1 MIDGRPDFNLGIYD
15 GLVDHEQVNAALAQS
30 PKAVLLGAQ
39 TRLPFFP
46 EDQQLPRL
54 FVGDPLVTFFWK
66 VLKKIP
72 QVLREALLD
81 SKISFTLVRGRQ
93 LLYFRD
99 CRAHQAVHIGRRRRT
114 VYLPESL
121 FAQAEEKGYDYWAIA
136 EGVIFA
142 SWLLLD
148 YLLLVEVLRGARR
161 LGVGQTRFTL
171 STPWLRRLVEQN
183 NTHRRD
189 HVAEDRSEVHEF
201 VTAYKAGFLRLDR
214 AELGSADPFDLARRL
229 YEPAL
234 EQRWAR
240 DKMERVA
247 EVFSFPEVFLF
258 DRDIIHQVARDQA
271 LSLGQPLEPQGFAD
285 VLHDYQDELRF
296 DARPLLTT
304 LGKWVMP
311 KPRAVFLQEVVR
323 LGEPGLRGL
332 LEAYQRGESEVVPLV
347 HLLWMYLC
355 SLSSD
360 PAGVFTRMGRCRA
373 LALAGQQEGLDQALA
388 GVLVRLDRAPG
399 YEELLGQVRRLGKAA
414 RAELEELVQRQRLGE
429 EDEWAP
435 FKVRKQGIVLRADAL
450 LEELQD
456 GAYQHGP
463 RPELHSDPVVL
474 QILEDRRLHQ
484 HSSDPSGAL
493 LCQRTYL
500 RSLAEF
506 GPSDPDTDFYLVG
519 LLIRLDRSEHYEY
532 LCRQLTAFGAPG
544 VSALYKV
551 FDQISER
558 DLQRQPIRDQARL
571 LLARLML
578 QRGSAARRQ
587 G

>member
-1 MIDGRPDFNLGIYD
+1 MTEASPDFNLGIFD
-15 GLVDHEQVNAALAQS
+15 GQVDHAQVNEALALGS
-30 PKAVLLGAQ
+30 KAILLGAQ

-54 FVGDPLVTFFWK
+54 YVGDPLVTFFWK

-81 SKISFTLVRGRQ
+81 SKISFTLIRGCR

-114 VYLPESL
+114 IYLPEAL

-142 SWLLLD
+142 SWILLD
-148 YLLLVEVLRGARR
+148 YLLLVDVLRGVRKLAAGRPEFR
-161 LGVGQTRFTL
+161 LT
-171 STPWLRRLVEQN
+171 TPWLRRLIEQH

-189 HVAEDRSEVHEF
+189 HVAENRSEVHEF
-201 VTAYKAGFLRLDR
+201 LAAYKEGFLRLTGAR
-214 AELGSADPFDLARRL
+214 LQAADPFELARGL
-229 YEPAL
+229 YQPAL

-247 EVFSFPEVFLF
+247 EVFSFPEIFLF

-271 LSLGQPLEPQGFAD
+271 LALGQPLAPRDFAE

-332 LEAYQRGESEVVPLV
+332 LAAYQRGESEVVPLI

-373 LALAGQQEGLDQALA
+373 LVLAGQEEGLTQALA

-399 YEELLGQVRRLGKAA
+399 YETLLEQVRQLGEPA
-414 RAELEELVQRQRLGE
+414 RAELEDLVQRQRLAE

-435 FKVRKQGIVLRADAL
+435 FKVKKQGIVLRADAL
-450 LEELQD
+450 LEDLQGGGGKGVGPDLHADLVVREL
-456 GAYQHGP
+456 
-463 RPELHSDPVVL
+463 
-474 QILEDRRLHQ
+474 LEDRRLHQ
-484 HSSDPSGAL
+484 QSSDPSGAL
-493 LCQRTYL
+493 LCPRAYL
-500 RSLAEF
+500 RSLEEF
-506 GPSDPDTDFYLVG
+506 GPADPDTGFYLVG
-519 LLIRLDRSEHYEY
+519 LLVRLDRSAQYEY
-532 LCRQLTAFGAPG
+532 LCRQLPSVGPAA

-558 DLQRQPIRDQARL
+558 DLQRQPIREQARL
-571 LLARLML
+571 ILARLML
-578 QRGSAARRQ
+578 QRASTARRPS
-587 G
+587 

>member
-1 MIDGRPDFNLGIYD
+1 MTEGSPDFNLGIFD
-15 GLVDHEQVNAALAQS
+15 GQVDHAQVNEALAHS
-30 PKAVLLGAQ
+30 PKAILLGAQ

-46 EDQQLPRL
+46 DDEQLPRL
-54 FVGDPLVTFFWK
+54 FVGDPLVAFFWK

-72 QVLREALLD
+72 QALREALLD
-81 SKISFTLVRGRQ
+81 SKISFTLIRGES

-114 VYLPESL
+114 VYLPEAL

-142 SWLLLD
+142 SWMLLD
-148 YLLLVEVLRGARR
+148 YLLLVDVLRGVRKLAAGQSDYR
-161 LGVGQTRFTL
+161 LN
-171 STPWLRRLVEQN
+171 TPWLRRLLEQSN
-183 NTHRRD
+183 QHRRD
-189 HVAEDRSEVHEF
+189 HVAENRSELHEF
-201 VTAYKAGFLRLDR
+201 LAAYKEGLLRLTG
-214 AELGSADPFDLARRL
+214 AQLQAADPFALARQL
-229 YEPAL
+229 YQPAL

-240 DKMERVA
+240 DKMERIA

-258 DRDIIHQVARDQA
+258 DRDIIHQVARDRAQA
-271 LSLGQPLEPQGFAD
+271 LGQSLVPADFAA

-332 LEAYQRGESEVVPLV
+332 LEAYGRGESEVVPLI

-360 PAGVFTRMGRCRA
+360 PAGVFTRMGRCRS
-373 LALAGQQEGLDQALA
+373 LALTGRDEGLSQALA

-399 YEELLGQVRRLGKAA
+399 YETLLAQVRGMGEAA
-414 RAELEELVQRQRLGE
+414 RVELADLVQRQRLGE

-450 LEELQD
+450 LEELE
-456 GAYQHGP
+456 GAGGGGVHP
-463 RPELHSDPVVL
+463 DLHTDPVVL
-474 QILEDRRLHQ
+474 QLLEDRRLHQ
-484 HSSDPSGAL
+484 QSSDPSGAL
-493 LCQRTYL
+493 LCQRSYL
-500 RSLAEF
+500 RSHQEY
-506 GPSDPDTDFYLVG
+506 GPSDPDTEFYLVA
-519 LLIRLDRSEHYEY
+519 LLVRLDRSSHYEY
-532 LCRQLTAFGAPG
+532 LCRQLTALGAG
-544 VSALYKV
+544 AVSALYRV
-551 FDQISER
+551 FEQISER
-558 DLQRQPIRDQARL
+558 DQQRQPIREQARL
-571 LLARLML
+571 ILARLML
-578 QRGSAARRQ
+578 QRGEAARRQ
-587 G
+587 A

>member
-1 MIDGRPDFNLGIYD
+1 MSEGRLDFNLGIYD
-15 GLVDHEQVNAALAQS
+15 GEVDHAQVNQALAES
-30 PKAVLLGAQ
+30 PKAMLLGAQ

-46 EDQQLPRL
+46 ADQQLPRL
-54 FVGDPLVTFFWK
+54 YVGDPLVLFFWK
-66 VLKKIP
+66 VLKKVP

-81 SKISFTLVRGRQ
+81 SKISFTLIRGRS

-99 CRAHQAVHIGRRRRT
+99 SRAHQAVHIGRRRRT
-114 VYLPESL
+114 VYLPEAL

-148 YLLLVEVLRGARR
+148 YLLLVDLLRSARKMALGKPDFR
-161 LGVGQTRFTL
+161 LA
-171 STPWLRRLVEQN
+171 TPWLRRLVEEHN
-183 NTHRRD
+183 AHRRD
-189 HVAEDRSEVHEF
+189 HVAEGRSEVHEF
-201 VTAYKAGFLRLDR
+201 ISAYKGAFQQLSG
-214 AELGSADPFDLARRL
+214 AELAATDPFALARRL
-229 YEPAL
+229 YDPAL

-247 EVFSFPEVFLF
+247 EIFSFPELFLF
-258 DRDIIHQVARDQA
+258 DRDIIHQVAREQA
-271 LSLGQPLEPQGFAD
+271 LALGQPLAPQCFAH

-296 DARPLLTT
+296 DARPLLST

-311 KPRAVFLQEVVR
+311 KPRAVFLQEVVH
-323 LGEPGLRGL
+323 LGGPGLRGL
-332 LEAYQRGESEVVPLV
+332 LDAYGRGESEVVPLI

-373 LALAGQQEGLDQALA
+373 LVLAGQEEGLEQALA

-399 YEELLGQVRRLGKAA
+399 YEELLVQVKQMGEAA

-435 FKVRKQGIVLRADAL
+435 FKVKKQGIVLRADAL
-450 LEELQD
+450 LEELQE
-456 GAYQHGP
+456 GGGSGGL
-463 RPELHSDPVVL
+463 RPDLHTDPVVRQL
-474 QILEDRRLHQ
+474 LEDPHLHQ

-493 LCQRTYL
+493 LCQRSYL

-506 GPSDPDTDFYLVG
+506 GPGDADTEFYLVG
-519 LLIRLDRSEHYEY
+519 LLVRLDRSEHYEY
-532 LCRQLTAFGAPG
+532 LCRQLVALGAPA

-558 DLQRQPIRDQARL
+558 DLQRQPIREQARL
-571 LLARLML
+571 ILARLML
-578 QRGSAARRQ
+578 RRGAAARRQ
-587 G
+587 A

>member
-1 MIDGRPDFNLGIYD
+1 MSKGRHDFNLGIFD
-15 GLVDHEQVNAALAQS
+15 GQVEHALVNEALARS
-30 PKAVLLGAQ
+30 TKAMLLGAQ

-46 EDQQLPRL
+46 DDQQLPRL
-54 FVGDPLVTFFWK
+54 YVGDGRVTFFWK

-81 SKISFTLVRGRQ
+81 SAISFTLVQGGS

-99 CRAHQAVHIGRRRRT
+99 LRTHQAVHIGRRRRT
-114 VYLPESL
+114 VYLPEAL
-121 FAQAEEKGYDYWAIA
+121 FAQAEQKGYDYWAIA

-148 YLLLVEVLRGARR
+148 YLLLVAVLRGARR
-161 LGVGQTRFTL
+161 LAAPSPTFSL
-171 STPWLRRLVEQN
+171 STSWLRRLVEEH

-189 HVAEDRSEVHEF
+189 HVAEGRSEIHEF
-201 VTAYKAGFLRLDR
+201 IGAYKAGFLSLGN
-214 AELGSADPFDLARRL
+214 AELRSGDPFELARRL
-229 YEPAL
+229 YEPAI

-247 EVFSFPEVFLF
+247 EVFSFPQVFLF
-258 DRDIIHQVARDQA
+258 DRDIIHQAAREQA
-271 LSLGQPLEPQGFAD
+271 QALGQPLAPQSFAE

-296 DARPLLTT
+296 DNRPLLTT

-311 KPRAVFLQEVVR
+311 KPRAVFLQEVVH
-323 LGEPGLRGL
+323 LGGLGLRGL
-332 LEAYQRGESEVVPLV
+332 LEAYGRGESEVVPLI

-373 LALAGQQEGLDQALA
+373 LALSGQQEGLDQALA
-388 GVLVRLDRAPG
+388 GVLVRLDRSPE
-399 YEELLGQVRRLGKAA
+399 YEALLDQVRGMGQAA
-414 RAELEELVQRQRLGE
+414 RAELEDLVQRQRLAE

-450 LEELQD
+450 LGELQ
-456 GAYQHGP
+456 GEVGEGGP
-463 RPELHSDPVVL
+463 RPDLQADPVVL
-474 QILEDRRLHQ
+474 QLLENRRLHQ

-493 LCQRTYL
+493 LCQRSYR

-506 GPSDPDTDFYLVG
+506 GPADPDTQFYLVG
-519 LLIRLDRSEHYEY
+519 LLVRLDRSEHYDH
-532 LCRQLTAFGAPG
+532 LCRQLIALGAPA
-544 VSALYKV
+544 VSALYRV

-558 DLQRQPIRDQARL
+558 DQQRQPIREQARL
-571 LLARLML
+571 ILARLVL
-578 QRGSAARRQ
+578 QRGFAARRPV
-587 G
+587 

>member
-1 MIDGRPDFNLGIYD
+1 MTEGSPDFNLGIFD
-15 GLVDHEQVNAALAQS
+15 GQVDHAQVNEALARGS
-30 PKAVLLGAQ
+30 KAILLGAQ

-81 SKISFTLVRGRQ
+81 SKISFTLIRGRQ

-99 CRAHQAVHIGRRRRT
+99 CRAHQAVHLGRRRRT
-114 VYLPESL
+114 IYLPEAL

-142 SWLLLD
+142 SWMLLD
-148 YLLLVEVLRGARR
+148 YLLLVDVLRGVRKLAAGKPEFR
-161 LGVGQTRFTL
+161 LT
-171 STPWLRRLVEQN
+171 TPWLRRLIEQHN
-183 NTHRRD
+183 SHRRD
-189 HVAEDRSEVHEF
+189 HVAENRSEVHEF
-201 VTAYKAGFLRLDR
+201 LAAYKEGFLRLTGVQ
-214 AELGSADPFDLARRL
+214 LQVADPFELARGL
-229 YEPAL
+229 YQPAL

-247 EVFSFPEVFLF
+247 EVFSFPEIFLF

-271 LSLGQPLEPQGFAD
+271 LALGQPLAPQDFAE

-332 LEAYQRGESEVVPLV
+332 LEAYQRGESEVVPLI

-373 LALAGQQEGLDQALA
+373 LALAGQDEGLSQALA

-399 YEELLGQVRRLGKAA
+399 YEGLLEQVRWLGEPA
-414 RAELEELVQRQRLGE
+414 RAELEDLVQRQRLAE

-435 FKVRKQGIVLRADAL
+435 FKVKKQGIVLRADAL
-450 LEELQD
+450 LEDLQ
-456 GAYQHGP
+456 GGGGKGVGP
-463 RPELHSDPVVL
+463 DLHADPVVREL
-474 QILEDRRLHQ
+474 LEDRRLHQ
-484 HSSDPSGAL
+484 QSSDPSGAL
-493 LCQRTYL
+493 LCQRAYL
-500 RSLAEF
+500 RSLEEF
-506 GPSDPDTDFYLVG
+506 GSSDPDTGFYLVG
-519 LLIRLDRSEHYEY
+519 LLVRLDRSAHYTY
-532 LCRQLTAFGAPG
+532 LCGQLASLGPAA

-558 DLQRQPIRDQARL
+558 DLQRQPIREQARL
-571 LLARLML
+571 ILARLML
-578 QRGSAARRQ
+578 QRASTARRSS
-587 G
+587 

>member
-1 MIDGRPDFNLGIYD
+1 MTREKGDFNLGIFD
-15 GLVDHEQVNAALAQS
+15 GEVDHAQVNEALAQC
-30 PKAVLLGAQ
+30 PKAILLGAQ
-39 TRLPFFP
+39 TRLPYFP
-46 EDQQLPRL
+46 DDQQLPRL

-72 QVLREALLD
+72 QALREALLD
-81 SKISFTLVRGRQ
+81 SKTSFTLIRGRS
-93 LLYFRD
+93 LLFFRH
-99 CRAHQAVHIGRRRRT
+99 CRAHQAVHVGRRRRT
-114 VYLPESL
+114 IYLPEAL
-121 FAQAEEKGYDYWAIA
+121 FARAEEKGYDYWAIA

-148 YLLLVEVLRGARR
+148 YLLLVDVLRGARKMAAGKR
-161 LGVGQTRFTL
+161 DFILA
-171 STPWLRRLVEQN
+171 TPWLRRLVEQHN
-183 NTHRRD
+183 AHRRD
-189 HVAEDRSEVHEF
+189 HVAEGRSEVHEF
-201 VTAYKAGFLRLDR
+201 VAAYREGFLGLPGADL
-214 AELGSADPFDLARRL
+214 ASGDPFDLARRL
-229 YEPAL
+229 YDPAL

-247 EVFSFPEVFLF
+247 EVFSFPEIFLF

-271 LSLGQPLEPQGFAD
+271 LALGQPLAPQCFAE

-323 LGEPGLRGL
+323 LGEEGLRGVL
-332 LEAYQRGESEVVPLV
+332 GAYQRGESEVVPLI

-373 LALAGQQEGLDQALA
+373 LALAGRQEGLDQALA

-399 YEELLGQVRRLGKAA
+399 YEELLGQVRRMGEAA
-414 RAELEELVQRQRLGE
+414 RVELEDLVQRQRLAE

-435 FKVRKQGIVLRADAL
+435 FKARKQGIVLRADAL
-450 LEELQD
+450 LGEMQEG
-456 GAYQHGP
+456 GAQGVAGLDLP
-463 RPELHSDPVVL
+463 SDPVVRQL
-474 QILEDRRLHQ
+474 LEDRRLHQ
-484 HSSDPSGAL
+484 RSSDPSGAL
-493 LCQRTYL
+493 MCHRSYA
-500 RSLAEF
+500 RSLEEF
-506 GPSDPDTDFYLVG
+506 GPGDPDTQFYLVG
-519 LLIRLDRSEHYEY
+519 LLVRLDRSEHYEY
-532 LCRQLTAFGAPG
+532 LCRQLQALGAPA

-558 DLQRQPIRDQARL
+558 DPQRQPIREQARL
-571 LLARLML
+571 ILARLML

-587 G
+587 A